1 VTAKPW
7 VELWLEVEPACN
19 LHCAFC
25 YNPWRDGLSPTPT
38 RHTAAEIV
46 GSLRSLLS
54 EVECRQIA
62 ISGGEPLL
70 RPDLLDILKPLA
82 AFGIPLVLT
91 TNGVL
96 LTREK
101 ISSLAQ
107 AGVTSVQIPLHSHRE
122 ELHDRL
128 SGGVCWR
135 AALRAFVWLGGAGV
149 PATPVF
155 VATKL
160 NMEHFPA
167 VVKICGSLGLPRV
180 IFNRFIPSGLG
191 RLNQR
196 ELGVPQD
203 DEILRAIDRSH
214 VDAVRYGVTIQ
225 LGVPVR
231 VPPELTAAWTHVEL
245 ASCPVGPGQQ
255 RWTVGPD
262 LELRRC
268 NQSLASVGNLQAEGA
283 GRLVQE
289 LRSGSDR
296 SHTNGEIHT
305 CQILEHRELV
315 QISRTTLYS

>member
-1 VTAKPW
+1 VSAKPW

-25 YNPWRDGLSPTPT
+25 YNPWRDGLAPTPV
-38 RHTAAEIV
+38 RRTAAEILDC
-46 GSLRSLLS
+46 LRPLLS
-54 EVECRQIA
+54 DVDCRQIA

-70 RPDLLDILKPLA
+70 RPDLFDIVEPLA
-82 AFGIPLVLT
+82 AYGIPLVLT

-101 ISSLAQ
+101 ISLLKRASI
-107 AGVTSVQIPLHSHRE
+107 TSVQIPLHSHRE

-135 AALRAFVWLGGAGV
+135 AALRAFVWLREAGMPV
-149 PATPVF
+149 TPVF
-155 VATKL
+155 VATNL
-160 NMEHFPA
+160 NLDDFSA
-167 VVKICGSLGLPRV
+167 VIRICGSLGLSRI

-191 RLNQR
+191 RLNQSA
-196 ELGVPQD
+196 LGVPD
-203 DEILRAIDRSH
+203 DAAILRVIDEAH
-214 VDAVRYGVTIQ
+214 ADAVRSGVTIQ

-231 VPPELTAAWTHVEL
+231 VPVALEGVWTQVEL
-245 ASCPVGPGQQ
+245 ASCPVGAGQQ

-268 NQSLASVGNLQAEGA
+268 NQSLASVGNLRDEGA
-283 GRLVQE
+283 VRLMDE
-289 LRSGSDR
+289 LRSTIGRSDR
-296 SHTNGEIHT
+296 PREIHT

-315 QISRTTLYS
+315 QISV